1 MRMRTLKEKL
11 MLTKINKNI
20 ERMNKSDL
28 EFLKNHGQRII
39 KREKEIEHL
48 DSLFKPAP
56 TPIKSNEIIKISFK
70 HKPNRIKDTFYKKSN
85 NNLNNLNLPRLNT
98 EPNTLDTY
106 KRMKKYKV
114 ILKKKKELLSEEKIK
129 NFLGQSGF
137 DYMPSRIKFG
147 QEEKFFFNE
156 NEKNNNQNSDEK
168 EKNDTS
174 RNSPKDK
181 ISKNEKIKENNSK
194 KKKNSPFKKRNS
206 NFIEDK
212 ASINRL
218 KNNLDDR
225 DFQNRSKSKKMD
237 FEYYLKM
244 QSKAEIKLKPKIG
257 DDSNDLVYYIRA
269 IQGIREN
276 LITDILEEINK
287 AENRYNKEKPEDDA
301 NLIVREKSL
310 NVHKWKN
317 IFYLRDYQ
325 KFFLEGLKGKISNKN
340 YEQMERKFRQIQHV
354 CFSEGKKHFND
365 VKNLKFSE

>member
-1 MRMRTLKEKL
+1 MRMRSLKEKL
-11 MLTKINKNI
+11 MLTKINKSI
-20 ERMNKSDL
+20 EKINKSDL
-28 EFLKNHGQRII
+28 EFLKNHEQRIL
-39 KREKEIEHL
+39 KREKEIEYL

-56 TPIKSNEIIKISFK
+56 ITSNEIIKLPINK
-70 HKPNRIKDTFYKKSN
+70 KLYHTKNNFYKKSN
-85 NNLNNLNLPRLNT
+85 NNLNLPRLKT

-114 ILKKKKELLSEEKIK
+114 ILKKKRELLSEEKIK
-129 NFLGQSGF
+129 KFLGQSGF

-147 QEEKFFFNE
+147 QEERIIFHDP
-156 NEKNNNQNSDEK
+156 EKNIQNTDE
-168 EKNDTS
+168 EKNDTNRNS
-174 RNSPKDK
+174 NSPKDK
-181 ISKNEKIKENNSK
+181 IDKNNKNEKTKENNG
-194 KKKNSPFKKRNS
+194 KKRKSSPLKFRNS
-206 NFIEDK
+206 TVNEDK
-212 ASINRL
+212 ANINRM
-218 KNNLDDR
+218 KNQLDDR
-225 DFQNRSKSKKMD
+225 DFPNKPKSKKMD

-257 DDSNDLVYYIRA
+257 DDSTDLVYYIRA

-301 NLIVREKSL
+301 NLVVKEKSL
-310 NVHKWKN
+310 SVHKWKN

-325 KFFLEGLKGKISNKN
+325 KFFLEGLKGKISTRNF
-340 YEQMERKFRQIQHV
+340 EQMERKFRQIQHV

>member
-98 EPNTLDTY
+98 EPSTLDTY

-156 NEKNNNQNSDEK
+156 NEKNNQNSDEK

-181 ISKNEKIKENNSK
+181 ISKNEKIKENNGK

-218 KNNLDDR
+218 KNNLDVR
-225 DFQNRSKSKKMD
+225 EFQNRSKSKNME

-269 IQGIREN
+269 IQGIRGR
-276 LITDILEEINK
+276 NK
-287 AENRYNKEKPEDDA
+287 
-301 NLIVREKSL
+301 
-310 NVHKWKN
+310 
-317 IFYLRDYQ
+317 
-325 KFFLEGLKGKISNKN
+325 
-340 YEQMERKFRQIQHV
+340 
-354 CFSEGKKHFND
+354 
-365 VKNLKFSE
+365 

>member
-1 MRMRTLKEKL
+1 MKMRTLKEKL
-11 MLTKINKNI
+11 MLKKINKNI

-39 KREKEIEHL
+39 KREKEIKYL

-56 TPIKSNEIIKISFK
+56 SPSPITPNEIIKISFK
-70 HKPNRIKDTFYKKSN
+70 HKPNRTKDNFYKKSS
-85 NNLNNLNLPRLNT
+85 NNLNLPRLNT
-98 EPNTLDTY
+98 EPSTLDTY

-137 DYMPSRIKFG
+137 DYMPSRIKFD
-147 QEEKFFFNE
+147 QEEKIFFNE
-156 NEKNNNQNSDEK
+156 NEKNNQNSNEK
-168 EKNDTS
+168 EKNDTN
-174 RNSPKDK
+174 RNSPKEK
-181 ISKNEKIKENNSK
+181 INKNEKIKENNSK
-194 KKKNSPFKKRNS
+194 KKKNSPLKIRNS

-212 ASINRL
+212 ADINRL
-218 KNNLDDR
+218 KSQLDDR

-276 LITDILEEINK
+276 LITDILEEINR

-301 NLIVREKSL
+301 NFMVKEKSL
-310 NVHKWKN
+310 SMHKWKN

-325 KFFLEGLKGKISNKN
+325 KFFLEGLKGKISNRN
-340 YEQMERKFRQIQHV
+340 FQQMERKFRQIQHV